1 MVLAC
6 LLSGAA
12 STAGSP
18 GAGSTT
24 GSCWAMAAP
33 AIRLSASTPVVT
45 RRNFIV
51 VRSIQLPL
59 CLLPDGNGQTVG

>member
-6 LLSGAA
+6 LFSGAA
-12 STAGSP
+12 SAAGSP
-18 GAGSTT
+18 GAGSAT

-51 VRSIQLPL
+51 VRSIQMPHLFLPE
-59 CLLPDGNGQTVG
+59 GNGQTVG